1 MRYTVV
7 VKDRRG
13 NPIAEYP
20 DNSMSAAIRQAK
32 EEAGKDKD
40 NRLVLVTWFRA
51 SDSQHGYL
59 NSDGSHAITG
69 QAW

>member
-40 NRLVLVTWFRA
+40 NRLVLVT
-51 SDSQHGYL
+51 
-59 NSDGSHAITG
+59 
-69 QAW
+69 